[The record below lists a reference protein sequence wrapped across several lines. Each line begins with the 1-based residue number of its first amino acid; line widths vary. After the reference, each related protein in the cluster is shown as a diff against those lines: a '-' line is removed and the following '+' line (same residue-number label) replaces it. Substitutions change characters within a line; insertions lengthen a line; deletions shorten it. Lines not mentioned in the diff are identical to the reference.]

1 METIMETADKAH
13 YFLIAGVILFAH
25 VDPANPDAE
34 PNMGSAP
41 VNALVRHDSQNF
53 PVRKLAKAQ
62 QNLHKSF
69 VTKLPEEAHATLGVH
84 DIVITNVS
92 YLGEM
97 TEEEFQQ
104 EDAPVEPEA
113 APVPERV

>member
-1 METIMETADKAH
+1 MEPAVKAH

-25 VDPANPDAE
+25 TDPANPDAE

-41 VNALVRHDSQNF
+41 VNALVRHDSTNF

-62 QNLHKSF
+62 QNLHKNF
-69 VTKLPEEAHATLGVH
+69 VTKLPPEAHATLGVH
-84 DIVITNVS
+84 DIVVTNIS
-92 YLGEM
+92 YLGQM

-104 EDAPVEPEA
+104 EEAPEEPAA
-113 APVPERV
+113 APVPDRI